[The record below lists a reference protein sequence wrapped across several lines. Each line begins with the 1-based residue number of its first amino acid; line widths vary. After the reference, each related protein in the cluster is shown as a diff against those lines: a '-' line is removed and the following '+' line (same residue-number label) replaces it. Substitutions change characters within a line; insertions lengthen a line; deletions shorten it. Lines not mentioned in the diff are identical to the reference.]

1 MAKRTLACLAAV
13 ASIGA
18 AGAAHA
24 QTVPVTIVNNTGI
37 TGKMYVTVYGQDPAN
52 PTSYLVSDAAG
63 QTKPLNTLN
72 NTPSDYGFNTDS
84 TSTYTFNVPRLNSGR
99 IYISFCQP
107 SYLTVTPTGN
117 GSGPLAPNSPAPWNP
132 SSKNHTSVID
142 FAEYTWG
149 PDNNFN
155 VNTTQVDSLGIPMK
169 MVLQNASQTVTA
181 GFKDS
186 NSAQTVVKAL
196 VATPPWSTLL
206 ITDKKGRPTQ
216 VLSPNHGMEA
226 GYKFPTN
233 YWDSYIA
240 LVLATY
246 SKAGKSFTL
255 NNQVGS
261 VTTPYTGTTSSTQI
275 TLKPTT
281 GGAATV
287 FNKPSSKDLWQN
299 GPTFASGDSGPVASL
314 QRWMQA
320 AFLRST
326 FINSTNSI
334 SNCSVKPYQSLPQNL
349 YSQYIHSASLNGKA
363 YTFPYDDVCE
373 QSSYNSV
380 PAPTKLTLT
389 LFPLSSTWNKMT
401 CSN

>member
-1 MAKRTLACLAAV
+1 MTKRILACLAAV
-13 ASIGA
+13 AGIGA

-37 TGKMYVTVYGQDPAN
+37 TGKMYITVYGQDPSN
-52 PTSYLVSDAAG
+52 VTSYLVSDATG
-63 QTKPLNTLN
+63 KTKPLNTQN
-72 NTPSDYGFNTDS
+72 DTPTDYGFNTAS

-107 SYLTVTPTGN
+107 SYLTVTPTAG
-117 GSGPLAPNSPAPWNP
+117 GTGPLAPNSPAPWSP

-181 GFKDS
+181 GFTDS
-186 NSAQTVVKAL
+186 NSSQTVVKTL

-206 ITDKKGRPTQ
+206 ITDGKGRPTQ
-216 VLSPNHGMEA
+216 VLSPNHGMES

-233 YWDSYIA
+233 YWDSYIN
-240 LVLATY
+240 LVLTTY
-246 SKAGKSFTL
+246 SKGGKSFTL
-255 NNQVGS
+255 NNQIGS
-261 VTTPYTGTTSSTQI
+261 VTTPYIGTTSATTISLTPKGSTNG
-275 TLKPTT
+275 TT
-281 GGAATV
+281 
-287 FNKPSSKDLWQN
+287 FNKPTSKDLWGN
-299 GPTFASGDSGPVASL
+299 GPSYKSGDRAPVPSL

-334 SNCSVKPYQSLPQNL
+334 SNCSVKPYQGLPQNL
-349 YSQYIHSASLNGKA
+349 YSQTIHSASINGKA